1 LTQIAT
7 KRVRDTEP
15 NGIDP
20 SVLADERVEFQIRS
34 SIFARLGSLLKQRRI
49 ILRAAIVGLCLGLII
64 AFVIP
69 KRYESTTQ
77 LMPPDNQ
84 SSSGMAM
91 IAALSAKS
99 GAGLAPLAGDLLG
112 VKSSGALFIG
122 ILRSTTVEDRLIERF
137 DLRRVYGIKFLQE
150 TRIKLAENTGI
161 GEDRKSGIIT
171 ITVTDRDPN
180 RAAAIAHAYVVELNQ
195 LVAELSTS
203 SAHRERVFLEER
215 LTNVKRD
222 LDQASQDFSQF
233 ASKNK
238 TIDIKE
244 EARAML
250 QGAATLEGEL
260 IAAEAQLKSLQA
272 IYTDNNVRVRAVQA
286 RIQELRSQTQKL
298 GGNNPDK
305 PITLAESADS
315 THPTLHNLP
324 LLGVAYADLYRRMQ
338 IQETVYETL
347 TQQFELAKVQEAK
360 EIPSVKVLDS
370 ANVPE
375 HKSYPPRL
383 LIMLLCTFVGALGAT
398 IFVLGKDRWA
408 EIDPQ
413 EPEKL
418 FVQDAFRV
426 VNAKM
431 PWAPPNGSRVQAA
444 ANRIWVKFVARN
456 GAHAD
461 TQDSAQNGIQN
472 GILAETK
479 QERESS
485 QN

>member
-1 LTQIAT
+1 
-7 KRVRDTEP
+7 
-15 NGIDP
+15 
-20 SVLADERVEFQIRS
+20 
-34 SIFARLGSLLKQRRI
+34 
-49 ILRAAIVGLCLGLII
+49 
-64 AFVIP
+64 
-69 KRYESTTQ
+69 
-77 LMPPDNQ
+77 
-84 SSSGMAM
+84 
-91 IAALSAKS
+91 
-99 GAGLAPLAGDLLG
+99 
-112 VKSSGALFIG
+112 
-122 ILRSTTVEDRLIERF
+122 
-137 DLRRVYGIKFLQE
+137 
-150 TRIKLAENTGI
+150 
-161 GEDRKSGIIT
+161 
-171 ITVTDRDPN
+171 
-180 RAAAIAHAYVVELNQ
+180 
-195 LVAELSTS
+195 
-203 SAHRERVFLEER
+203 
-215 LTNVKRD
+215 
-222 LDQASQDFSQF
+222 
-233 ASKNK
+233 
-238 TIDIKE
+238 
-244 EARAML
+244 
-250 QGAATLEGEL
+250 
-260 IAAEAQLKSLQA
+260 
-272 IYTDNNVRVRAVQA
+272 VRAVQA

-383 LIMLLCTFVGALGAT
+383 FIMLLCTFVGALGAT

-426 VNAKM
+426 VNARM

-444 ANRIWVKFVARN
+444 ANRIWVRFVARN

-472 GILAETK
+472 GIAGETK
-479 QERESS
+479 HERESS